1 MTDNGPTRHEKRAA
15 APSGPAAAAEHNFFP
30 LFDPGEFA
38 KLGNRNLEVMTRAA
52 RAYFDGASEMN
63 KELAEFMSQRM
74 RKDFETARAIMASK
88 NSEDAFSVQAEFVE
102 GAIRD
107 YAEETTRV
115 FGMAADI
122 ARHALKAPT
131 Q

>member
-15 APSGPAAAAEHNFFP
+15 APSSPTAAEHNFFP

-52 RAYFDGASEMN
+52 RACFDGASEMN
-63 KELAEFMSQRM
+63 KELADFMSQRM